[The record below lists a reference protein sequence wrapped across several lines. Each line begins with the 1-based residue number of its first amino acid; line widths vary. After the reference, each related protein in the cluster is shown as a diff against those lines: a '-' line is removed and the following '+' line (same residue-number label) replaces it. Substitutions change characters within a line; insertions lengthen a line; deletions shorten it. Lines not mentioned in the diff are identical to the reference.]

1 MAQIEDDNYEEEL
14 LDEEDAQKGKFIT
27 FTLGEEEYAIEIKYV
42 NEIVGLQKITQL
54 PDMADF
60 IKGII
65 NLRGKVYPI
74 IDVRKRFKL
83 QEIAYDERSC
93 IIIVMIDDAM
103 VGLIVDAV
111 SEVLDID
118 DSQIDPA
125 PKSTKSGKSKFIKG
139 IGKVGEKVII
149 ILDLTRMFSDD
160 ELAEVCDISK

>member
-1 MAQIEDDNYEEEL
+1 MAQYDDDNYDEEL

-27 FTLGEEEYAIEIKYV
+27 FTLGAEEYAIEIKYV

-83 QEIAYDERSC
+83 PEIVYDERSC
-93 IIIVMIDDAM
+93 IIIVVIEDAM

-118 DSQIDPA
+118 DAQIDPA
-125 PKSTKSGKSKFIKG
+125 PKSSKIGGSKFIKG

-149 ILDLTRMFSDD
+149 ILDLTKMFSDN
-160 ELAEVCDISK
+160 ELAEVSELAV